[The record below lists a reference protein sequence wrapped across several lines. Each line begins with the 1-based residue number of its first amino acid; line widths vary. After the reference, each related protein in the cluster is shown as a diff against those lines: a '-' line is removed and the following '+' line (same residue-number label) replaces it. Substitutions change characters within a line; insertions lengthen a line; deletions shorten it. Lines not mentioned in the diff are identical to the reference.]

1 MGEIKHSI
9 EKIGRGYR
17 HYFLLLAG
25 KYEVNTV
32 INSFFNENFKL
43 IGSAIGEN
51 AVIVRRA
58 TEGRIERELRLLYSY
73 YSYRGTMG
81 SVIPE
86 LINEALQDEYKP
98 GLLLSNQH
106 PTEFNDNGKIAY
118 VPYSALDK
126 AYPDKQELLSDLVRL
141 AKSDDYAI
149 LTKTSDTSENT
160 KKVKGYTV
168 SLNLGVVS
176 LGVNL

>member
-9 EKIGRGYR
+9 ERIGRGYR

-25 KYEVNTV
+25 KYEVNTA
-32 INSFFNENFKL
+32 ISNFFNKNFKL

-58 TEGRIERELRLLYSY
+58 TEGKIERELRSY
-73 YSYRGTMG
+73 YNYSAFRDVKD
-81 SVIPE
+81 SVIPD
-86 LINEALQDEYKP
+86 LINEALQDEYRP

-118 VPYSALDK
+118 IPYSALDK
-126 AYPDKQELLSDLVRL
+126 TYPDKQELLSDLVRL
-141 AKSDDYAI
+141 AKNDDYTI
-149 LTKTSDTSENT
+149 LTKSSDAVENT
-160 KKVKGYTV
+160 KRVKGYTV
-168 SLNLGVVS
+168 SLNLGVIS
-176 LGVNL
+176 FGINI